1 MAATTLD
8 DVDGMSTRTTNS
20 PILTQFDSTSP
31 RHHKQPL
38 QPHRTD
44 PRLPARQPTSE
55 LCNRNVTVFQA
66 SDRTLAKQLSRKQ
79 LIRNLVDLTQAARR
93 LPDHIPIELIEY
105 IESTRNPDIYT
116 REFVELVMRYNQ
128 QQKGRIEA
136 FASFRDILAE
146 QMMVGIPDIRED
158 VKTVLIASG
167 GRAD

>member
-8 DVDGMSTRTTNS
+8 DVDVHLRAIISNLYN
-20 PILTQFDSTSP
+20 LTVQTHAFQRDSQP
-31 RHHKQPL
+31 RNFA
-38 QPHRTD
+38 T
-44 PRLPARQPTSE
+44 E
-55 LCNRNVTVFQA
+55 I
-66 SDRTLAKQLSRKQ
+66 KQ